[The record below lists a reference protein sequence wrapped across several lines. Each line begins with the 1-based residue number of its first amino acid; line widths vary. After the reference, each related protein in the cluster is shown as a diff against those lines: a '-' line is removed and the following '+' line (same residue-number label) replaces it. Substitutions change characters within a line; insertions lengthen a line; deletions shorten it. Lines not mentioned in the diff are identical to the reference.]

1 MKWDFQSVFEY
12 MPFLLEGVKIT
23 VSVSLL
29 AMVFGSVIGL
39 VIALIRMSPIGIL
52 RFVAGFYIDFFRTTP
67 LLVQLIWIYY
77 ALPILTKV
85 PMPAYAAS
93 VVALSLYASAY
104 LAEIFRAG
112 ILSIASGQRQ
122 AGLALGMTRPQLLWR
137 IVLPQAI
144 TRMLPPI
151 GSQSITIVK
160 DSALL
165 SLISLAELMWQAQAV
180 GSFTQA
186 RIEALTVVAFMY
198 MAITIPL
205 AFLVNYLHKKYLT
218 D

>member
-1 MKWDFQSVFEY
+1 MEWKFAPIFEN
-12 MPFLLEGVKIT
+12 MPFLLDGLWIT
-23 VSVSLL
+23 VSVSVL

-39 VIALIRMSPIGIL
+39 VIALIRMSPFGLL
-52 RFVAGFYIDFFRTTP
+52 RFLAGFYIDVFRTTP
-67 LLVQLIWIYY
+67 LLVQLVWIFF
-77 ALPILTKV
+77 ALPILTGV
-85 PMPAYAAS
+85 ALTAYVAS
-93 VVALSLYASAY
+93 TIALSLYASAY

-122 AGLALGMTRPQLLWR
+122 AGLALGMTRAQLLWR

-165 SLISLAELMWQAQAV
+165 SLITLAELFWQAQAL
-180 GSFTQA
+180 GAFTQ
-186 RIEALTVVAFMY
+186 RVLESLTVVAFMY

-205 AFLVNYLHKKYLT
+205 AFLVNHLHKKYLT

>member
-1 MKWDFQSVFEY
+1 MEWKFATIFEH
-12 MPFLLEGVKIT
+12 MPFLLDGLWITIT
-23 VSVSLL
+23 VSVL

-39 VIALIRMSPIGIL
+39 VIALIRMSPFGPI
-52 RFVAGFYIDFFRTTP
+52 RFLAGFYIDFFRTTP
-67 LLVQLIWIYY
+67 LLVQLMWFFF
-77 ALPILTKV
+77 ALPILTGLSLT
-85 PMPAYAAS
+85 AYVAS
-93 VVALSLYASAY
+93 IVSLSLYASAY

-112 ILSIASGQRQ
+112 ILSIASGQRH
-122 AGLALGMTRPQLLWR
+122 AGLALGMTQPQLLWR

-165 SLISLAELMWQAQAV
+165 SLITLAELFWQATAL
-180 GSFTQA
+180 GAFTQSVL
-186 RIEALTVVAFMY
+186 ESLTVVAFMY
-198 MAITIPL
+198 MALTIPL
-205 AFLVNYLHKKYLT
+205 AFLVNHLHEKYLT